1 MCVCIKKNPIKRSIL
16 KCKLSE
22 ASTTMRTMWMPR
34 QRQYFNLFFDTD
46 APSIPVNRR
55 PSTMLPGNT
64 KAIQLRTTQASLV
77 IISVYHLSYMCYLWQ
92 GPSLAWY
99 LSNISC
105 LENWA
110 PWDIFLQFKRLIMKT
125 YTQLSIG
132 NIIVWVLTLYM
143 GYRKSNN

>member
-1 MCVCIKKNPIKRSIL
+1 MSVPLIKHPSFESYQSQHQKKVKITTCVCIKKNPIKRSIL

-92 GPSLAWY
+92 GPSLA
-99 LSNISC
+99 
-105 LENWA
+105 
-110 PWDIFLQFKRLIMKT
+110 
-125 YTQLSIG
+125 
-132 NIIVWVLTLYM
+132 
-143 GYRKSNN
+143 